1 MGRGTVVAPLTSR
14 GRPALCGPLARCPE
28 LLGATEAGRISA
40 TPSHHHHLDTHHH
53 HHRFFA
59 PLPAKGCEGIEGFF
73 CNRCLYGD
81 GLAHEFIAGEMG
93 KCLRCLRR
101 LRMELG
107 SAWRASTRHRRC
119 RHCPQG
125 NEGQTMVLR
134 MMVGDG
140 VRPEMRAGSGPRIFR
155 AGGGHQALRS

>member
-40 TPSHHHHLDTHHH
+40 THPIITTSTPTITITV
-53 HHRFFA
+53 FC

-81 GLAHEFIAGEMG
+81 G
-93 KCLRCLRR
+93 
-101 LRMELG
+101 
-107 SAWRASTRHRRC
+107 RH
-119 RHCPQG
+119 
-125 NEGQTMVLR
+125 TSL
-134 MMVGDG
+134 
-140 VRPEMRAGSGPRIFR
+140 
-155 AGGGHQALRS
+155 